1 MVCFHWLLF
10 VQVRDRASCFVSL
23 LASTSEAAKR
33 QILHPLQMSTQELGR
48 SLRMYRQRPAPGPLT
63 ISSLPVVE
71 SDTPSE
77 AALADETSFVTTAK
91 AEEQKDANIYQVPE
105 LTACGNLFQSF
116 PAVALCEEESEYVVH
131 CKKMIF
137 ARHVVF
143 QCQVKNTLDDQLL
156 ENVSVRFQSD
166 DDMWDMDN
174 VITVPAKKISPDACA
189 TCYCAIP
196 RETDVSISC
205 SSFTCELKFF
215 VKEVD
220 PDTGEPDE
228 FSEAV
233 EDEWELENITVEAAD
248 FMLKTEVPSF
258 VAVWQKMGENQIQEA
273 GGFRLSQMSSV
284 QEAVQKIITVL
295 GMQPCENT
303 GTVADD
309 AASHLLVLSGIFCG
323 GFKVLVRAQL
333 SMPTSGC
340 ILKAIVRSDNA
351 EVAKMVIEF
360 LGE

>member
-1 MVCFHWLLF
+1 
-10 VQVRDRASCFVSL
+10 
-23 LASTSEAAKR
+23 
-33 QILHPLQMSTQELGR
+33 
-48 SLRMYRQRPAPGPLT
+48 MYRQRPTPGPLT
-63 ISSLPVVE
+63 ISALPVVE
-71 SDTPSE
+71 SDSPSD
-77 AALADETSFVTTAK
+77 AALADDTYSTPTAK
-91 AEEQKDANIYQVPE
+91 AEEQKDASVYQVPE
-105 LTACGNLFQSF
+105 LTVCGNLFQSF

-137 ARHVVF
+137 TRHVVF

-174 VITVPAKKISPDACA
+174 VIDVSAKKIPPGASA

-196 RETDVSISC
+196 RETDIPISS

-233 EDEWELENITVEAAD
+233 EDEWELENITVESAD

-323 GFKVLVRAQL
+323 GFKVLVRAQV

-340 ILKAIVRSDNA
+340 ILKAMVRSDNA
-351 EVAKMVIEF
+351 EVAKMVMEF